1 MAEIMKEPAP
11 KRLVIIGD
19 SGTGKTT
26 IVTAFTET
34 YPGSKPIAKP
44 VDPAEVLAA
53 EQKAEAKK
61 ARHTGIV
68 EAKRKGYSS
77 SEDEDSDVDDPKLL
91 EEIDALLVYS
101 TFKHN
106 DSNVSH
112 IYI

>member
-1 MAEIMKEPAP
+1 MTEIVKELSP

-26 IVTAFTET
+26 IVTAFAET
-34 YPGSKPIAKP
+34 HPGTKPTPKP
-44 VDPAEVLAA
+44 ADPAAA
-53 EQKAEAKK
+53 EAIQQKADAKK
-61 ARHTGIV
+61 AKNSEIV

-101 TFKHN
+101 SFNHN
-106 DSNVSH
+106 DSNVSQ
-112 IYI
+112 